1 MMIFVIYVKV
11 ILFSPLING
20 ILRLHF
26 IKFFRIDD
34 FFDTLI
40 LKCHVSFHL
49 ALIFN
54 LHIEFIFVSLTVGL
68 PLPHITLLF

>member
-1 MMIFVIYVKV
+1 MIFVIYVKV
-11 ILFSPLING
+11 ILFSSLIYG

-40 LKCHVSFHL
+40 LKCHVPFHL

-54 LHIEFIFVSLTVGL
+54 LHIEFKFMSLTVSL
-68 PLPHITLLF
+68 PLAVINLLF